1 MSRKIWATEMKKCSE
16 ADLHHFGLW
25 ILYKSITGYTSL
37 CWIYF
42 SIWVLLL
49 LCVCAYIFFFL
60 PFLKQLQNQSLCQ
73 HWTARGKGK
82 GLAISNAFKFIRVLD
97 VFSRLSLLTATPVP
111 LWILMTC
118 NRGHQSWSIQA
129 RDITMPKVIVPLA

>member
-1 MSRKIWATEMKKCSE
+1 MFWGR
-16 ADLHHFGLW
+16 F
-25 ILYKSITGYTSL
+25 TSL
-37 CWIYF
+37 WTMNPLQIYY
-42 SIWVLLL
+42 WVYIIVLNLFFYL
-49 LCVCAYIFFFL
+49 GFTSFVCVCLHFFFL